1 MSSKPALQTSAT
13 VDPIDINHTEKA
25 THIYIKVDEPKGL
38 SPRWEGPYL
47 ITSRPSR
54 STVEVRLG
62 SFVDGSPRLQVYNWN
77 TCKIAHLRPDMPDAA
92 RPKLGRPAIRQA
104 APQQTSVTPK
114 ETENIGVVNKTLQ
127 PAKIQ
132 TRKPQS
138 KGPVI
143 TQEMFDKANWPEIL
157 KIPTG
162 TRPVRSSR
170 NPNPNYVDAIN
181 CHLASAA

>member
-1 MSSKPALQTSAT
+1 M
-13 VDPIDINHTEKA
+13 
-25 THIYIKVDEPKGL
+25 
-38 SPRWEGPYL
+38 
-47 ITSRPSR
+47 
-54 STVEVRLG
+54 
-62 SFVDGSPRLQVYNWN
+62 
-77 TCKIAHLRPDMPDAA
+77 RPDMPDAA
-92 RPKLGRPAIRQA
+92 RPKLGRPAIRA
-104 APQQTSVTPK
+104 APEQTSVTPK